1 MRLVLESFF
10 ISWGAARSSG
20 DRMIALHPPV
30 DLEQGWVPEAKKGLK
45 KETEEAI
52 PFRNITVD
60 LANLDSEFWEGGTSE
75 QSEQAKKSLN
85 HTSVLPP
92 VKVLKAAA
100 DDRLVELQL
109 FLNSSDLKCL
119 SGADVTRR
127 DADIVAQWLPH
138 FSSLTL
144 LDISDNPLLGD
155 AGVACILSA
164 ITGACTWCS

>member
-10 ISWGAARSSG
+10 ISWG
-20 DRMIALHPPV
+20 DV
-30 DLEQGWVPEAKKGLK
+30 EQGWVPEAKKGLK
-45 KETEEAI
+45 KETEETI
-52 PFRNITVD
+52 PFRTLRTPRTLIPFDAFD
-60 LANLDSEFWEGGTSE
+60 LEKQWDPKEHSK
-75 QSEQAKKSLN
+75 QSEQAKKSPNRTL
-85 HTSVLPP
+85 VLPS
-92 VKVLKAAA
+92 VKVLKAATE
-100 DDRLVELQL
+100 DRLVELQL
-109 FLNSSDLKCL
+109 FLNSSELKCF

-164 ITGACTWCS
+164 ITGACTCCS